1 MYIQIVIPPDEEND
15 EEEEE
20 PTRGR
25 IILGLFGQVAPR
37 TVENFRSLC
46 VCDGG
51 IGQIS
56 NVPLCYKGTRFH
68 RVSKWYWLCVCV
80 FVDDETVGRT
90 IFISILFWILL
101 I

>member
-1 MYIQIVIPPDEEND
+1 MIYISVYIYVYKIVIPPDEEND
-15 EEEEE
+15 EEDEEE

-46 VCDGG
+46 ACDGG

-68 RVSKWYWLCVCV
+68 RVSKWYWSVLLYYYVVCVCV
-80 FVDDETVGRT
+80 CCC
-90 IFISILFWILL
+90 
-101 I
+101 

>member
-1 MYIQIVIPPDEEND
+1 M
-15 EEEEE
+15 
-20 PTRGR
+20 
-25 IILGLFGQVAPR
+25 APR

-68 RVSKWYWLCVCV
+68 RVSKWLECVLLYYYVVCVCV
-80 FVDDETVGRT
+80 VVDDDDER
-90 IFISILFWILL
+90 LDELYLL
-101 I
+101 SSLDFL